1 MPSVVRKDL
10 DSTNAILTVNV
21 FRDDI
26 KPKIDAELKK
36 FRQKA
41 QIKGFR
47 QGQAPMPFI
56 KKMYGTSLFAETLDK
71 MFSDELFGYIRE
83 SKLDVLGQPMP
94 AENQER
100 FSSNL
105 DKMEDVYAVNYEIGH
120 VPTFE
125 LKGLD
130 GSESFEQYTL
140 SNLAALAE
148 EDLEFSL
155 KRMGEKTNVFED
167 IKGNDIVKIEAK
179 EIGGDGFEN
188 TFTVLIDAMPN
199 NALKADLLTK
209 KAGDTIKFNARDVD
223 KFTDD
228 AKFRKYILQLE
239 SDDIRVVGDMFEGII
254 EEVSRVA
261 VAELNEEFYQKYFGG
276 AVSTREEALEVL
288 KTEVANYYKVR
299 TNALL
304 MRDVQKKLLDLNPT
318 NLPDAFLKRWLKAT
332 NETLDEATIDKEYP
346 AFADN
351 LRWTLVR
358 DKIKDQ
364 FDVFVTQEEIQ
375 GHFANQV
382 RAYFKMNLP
391 DEMIISSVDRLMQ
404 NKEDVEKVQKELE
417 TDKIFQAII
426 PNVKLTDVAISSEEL
441 NKIID
446 KISAVSEVEQ
456 SADATLVDALS

>member
-10 DSTNAILTVNV
+10 DSTNAIITVNV

-105 DKMEDVYAVNYEIGH
+105 DKMEEVYAVNYEIGH

-148 EDLEFSL
+148 EDLEYSL
-155 KRMGEKTNVFED
+155 KRMGNKTNVFED
-167 IKGNDIVKIEAK
+167 IKDNDIVKIEAK

-188 TFTVLIDAMPN
+188 TFTVLIDAMPD

-209 KAGDTIKFNARDVD
+209 KAGDAIKFNARDVD

-239 SDDIRVVGDMFEGII
+239 ADDIRVVGDMFEGII

-364 FDVFVTQEEIQ
+364 FDVFVTKEEIQ

-382 RAYFKMNLP
+382 RGYFKMNLP

-404 NKEDVEKVQKELE
+404 NKEEVEKVQKDLE
-417 TDKIFQAII
+417 TDKIFQAIV
-426 PNVKLTDVAISSEEL
+426 PNIKLTDVAITSEEL

-446 KISAVSEVEQ
+446 NISAVSEVEHA
-456 SADATLVDALS
+456 ADATLVDALS

>member
-10 DSTNAILTVNV
+10 DSTNAIITVNV

-56 KKMYGTSLFAETLDK
+56 KKMYGTSLFAETLDI

-105 DKMEDVYAVNYEIGH
+105 DKMEEVYAVNYEIGH

-167 IKGNDIVKIEAK
+167 IKGNDIVKIQAK

-188 TFTVLIDAMPN
+188 TFTVLIDAMPD

-223 KFTDD
+223 KFTDE
-228 AKFRKYILQLE
+228 AKFRKYILQLV
-239 SDDIRVVGDMFEGII
+239 IC
-254 EEVSRVA
+254 
-261 VAELNEEFYQKYFGG
+261 L
-276 AVSTREEALEVL
+276 
-288 KTEVANYYKVR
+288 KVR
-299 TNALL
+299 L
-304 MRDVQKKLLDLNPT
+304 KKFQGLQ
-318 NLPDAFLKRWLKAT
+318 WL
-332 NETLDEATIDKEYP
+332 
-346 AFADN
+346 
-351 LRWTLVR
+351 
-358 DKIKDQ
+358 
-364 FDVFVTQEEIQ
+364 
-375 GHFANQV
+375 
-382 RAYFKMNLP
+382 
-391 DEMIISSVDRLMQ
+391 S
-404 NKEDVEKVQKELE
+404 
-417 TDKIFQAII
+417 
-426 PNVKLTDVAISSEEL
+426 
-441 NKIID
+441 
-446 KISAVSEVEQ
+446 
-456 SADATLVDALS
+456 